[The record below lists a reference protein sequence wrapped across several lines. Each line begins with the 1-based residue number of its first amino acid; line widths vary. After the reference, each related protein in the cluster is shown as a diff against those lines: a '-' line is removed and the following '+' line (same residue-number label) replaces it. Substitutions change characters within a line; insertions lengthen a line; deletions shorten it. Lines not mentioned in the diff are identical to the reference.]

1 MNNETLLI
9 MDRNAIKYAPI
20 PYEINKQEYT
30 KLYPEMMHSRKLSFI
45 LKYEKPQII
54 PKIEALLLIKKFD
67 NLYLIDKNH
76 EKTTA
81 TKALK
86 ELVYPDEPT
95 DDLNDMGYA
104 EILKLASKSYGLNNQ
119 TFHSMKGVD
128 LKREIRRLRSEE
140 LKEEENEA
148 D

>member
-9 MDRNAIKYAPI
+9 MDRNAIKYAPT
-20 PYEINKQEYT
+20 PYEINKQEYA

-45 LKYEKPQII
+45 LKYGKPEII
-54 PKIEALLLIKKFD
+54 PKIEALLLVKKFD
-67 NLYLIDKNH
+67 NLYLVDKNH

-95 DDLNDMGYA
+95 DDLNDMSYA

-119 TFHSMKGVD
+119 TFDSMKGVD
-128 LKREIRRLRSEE
+128 LKREIRRLRIEQKTAVE
-140 LKEEENEA
+140 HEA